1 MGYTKRMGFFN
12 AIKNIALGKP
22 VFTNPPAPN
31 GQQPMPASGVPPA
44 APAQTGPKVLPP
56 AYIERIE
63 VREQGNDDMQV
74 NVIVQNYSREEL
86 LLDKIELFGKTLYLN
101 GKQLSPGEED
111 EETVYE
117 GDRPRSTSNGPC
129 TLYYKNNA
137 GDYFASVHNIEYEAQ
152 LPDGTYKPRYIK
164 WQSPIRDI

>member
-1 MGYTKRMGFFN
+1 MGFLD

-31 GQQPMPASGVPPA
+31 GQQPMPVGGTTPV
-44 APAQTGPKVLPP
+44 APQQTGPKVLPA

-63 VREQGNDDMQV
+63 VYEKGSDDMQL
-74 NVIVQNYSREEL
+74 NVIIQNYSQQEL
-86 LLDKIELFGKTLYLN
+86 LLEKIELFGRTEYMN
-101 GKQLSPGEED
+101 GTRLSPGEEE

-129 TLYYKNNA
+129 TLYYKNAA